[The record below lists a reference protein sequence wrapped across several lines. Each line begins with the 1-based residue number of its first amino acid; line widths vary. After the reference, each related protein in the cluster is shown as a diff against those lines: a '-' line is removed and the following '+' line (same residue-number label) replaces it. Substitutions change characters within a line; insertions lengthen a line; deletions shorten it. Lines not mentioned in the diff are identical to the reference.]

1 MPNSTNANEAF
12 YPPVG
17 FHFNLSF
24 TGIRS
29 KIDFGFQE
37 ATGLD
42 MEMGIEEVGC
52 GGENRFKYRLPT
64 VGKFNNLVLK
74 RGLVPKNSSLA
85 SWVNLVLK
93 SGLSTAIRPKTI
105 TLSLLDEN
113 ADKLMSWDFI
123 NAYPV
128 KWSIS
133 EFKSMDS
140 AYVVETLEF
149 AYNYFKKN

>member
-1 MPNSTNANEAF
+1 MPGTTANESF

-24 TGIRS
+24 TGINS

-37 ATGLD
+37 ASGLD

-64 VGKFNNLVLK
+64 VGKFNNLILK

-93 SGLSTAIRPKTI
+93 SGLSTAIKTKTI

-113 ADKLMSWDFI
+113 SSKLMSWDFI

-140 AYVVETLEF
+140 TYVVETLEF